1 MKFNFRA
8 LLAAAGVAAF
18 AFSPANAFEAGPAMT
33 KPGSFIGSSSG
44 VPGPGIYMF
53 NQIFTY
59 QGNFVGPN
67 APSSFGRNVYVDAQ
81 GFVFVPGW
89 TFLGASYD
97 AVIVQPFV
105 AVAISGLGPLNEGG
119 VNISGMFNTYIVPF
133 ELAWNKLGGTG
144 FGVKTGLAL
153 YVPTGTIGG
162 AAGLNNVGSP
172 WVTFQPELILSYLG
186 GGWNMTAAIYDE
198 IYTANSRTNYTT
210 GNIFHVDF
218 NALYTI
224 GKWTFGPV
232 GYYAA
237 QISDDKCPV
246 GICTAFYGVD
256 ALLTHT
262 QRYQQFALGG
272 LIGYDFGPANASVWV
287 TQDILAKA
295 SNSAAVAA
303 GLADQS
309 LVPRGTTYFFT
320 LGYAL
325 WTPPAP
331 PAAPMYHK

>member
-1 MKFNFRA
+1 MKFNFKA

-18 AFSPANAFEAGPAMT
+18 AFSPAEAFEAGPAMT

-44 VPGPGIYMF
+44 VPPPGIYMF

-67 APSSFGRNVYVDAQ
+67 APASFGRNVYVDAQ

-89 TFLGASYD
+89 TFLGATYD

-105 AVAISGLGPLNEGG
+105 AVAISDPTPL
-119 VNISGMFNTYIVPF
+119 NISGIFNTYIVPF
-133 ELAWNKLGGTG
+133 ELAWNKIGGTG
-144 FGVKTGLAL
+144 FGIKVGLPM

-172 WVTFQPELILSYLG
+172 WLTLQPELILSYLG
-186 GGWNMTAAIYDE
+186 GGWNLSAFIYDE
-198 IYTANSRTNYTT
+198 IYGANSRTNYTT

-218 NALYTI
+218 NALYTM

-232 GYYAA
+232 GYFAA
-237 QISDDKCPV
+237 QVTDDKCPI
-246 GICTAFYGVD
+246 GICTAFHPLGTL
-256 ALLTHT
+256 ANT

-272 LIGYDFGPANASVWV
+272 LLGYDFGGANASVWV
-287 TQDILAKA
+287 TQDIVAKA
-295 SNSAAVAA
+295 SNASAVTA
-303 GLADQS
+303 GLPDVS
-309 LVPRGTTYFFT
+309 VVPRGMTVFFT

-325 WTPPAP
+325 WNPPAQP
-331 PAAPMYHK
+331 TAPMFHK